1 MAEVVGVIA
10 SIAGLVQITATVY
23 GLIHT
28 YVGGVNRADKDRQ
41 ELLGE
46 LKTLSLLLIHLQ
58 DEVRENWE
66 GSPALQELCS
76 KEGALQGCAL
86 KCAVELEKLEARFKQ
101 KNRFLSRLKWPLQA
115 GETKEYIEKL
125 ERFKS
130 TVDIALGLD
139 NR

>member
-1 MAEVVGVIA
+1 MAEAIGVAA
-10 SIAGLVQITATVY
+10 SIAGLVQVIATVY

-28 YVGGVNRADKDRQ
+28 YAGGVNRADKDRQ
-41 ELLGE
+41 ELLEE
-46 LKTLSLLLIHLQ
+46 LKTLSLLVVHLQ

-66 GSPALQELCS
+66 GSPALQALCS
-76 KEGALQGCAL
+76 RDGVLQGCAL
-86 KCAVELEKLEARFKQ
+86 ECAVELKRLEDRFKH

-115 GETKEYIEKL
+115 GETKEYVEKI